1 MRANWS
7 VTSARPTPRATNSQ
21 ARFVSLL
28 DLGVSA
34 SFGGHLLVQATG
46 SGLLGGGTSDAP
58 VLGARRATSD
68 VPALGALHSRT
79 PRYSGWWFARPR
91 PPPSPVMSAEGDPER
106 VGVAA
111 TGKTAASAGGL
122 RVTLPRAGGLS
133 ASDRLQPVTPSG
145 EAQDAPFQLPA
156 RRHVSWFARYR
167 NPERLSSPAEAK
179 QVVIMRSPTQ
189 AAGAALAVSEPLANL
204 KPSTAQ
210 DMLTVLFWRRPRF
223 TPQTVGCQNLSVYAP
238 EAAAPSATPRATPR
252 ARPWRPRRPA
262 QEESSAVPQF
272 ASWCPPLASI
282 RPHEAGRAR
291 GWVTPSIEG
300 PPDTSP
306 YAFDPSSGRLS
317 HIFDSI
323 GSFVDMAVPEGTKTK
338 DRLAWFRWCAFCKL
352 VTAGGISPWRTDKAA
367 NSGEDPVG
375 HDRESRLLSAFLI
388 YCREVILPR
397 SGSDKAS
404 KPTSAYNMVA
414 GVRRIHKRRNIIMVN
429 CTQLAAVLKG
439 LMAEHVEEHGYE
451 SLLPHR
457 KEPLDAQHVRDFLST
472 PKGTKLGRAVVD
484 WQSPLFMSLGA
495 LFTVGISTGIRKAE
509 GATPNN
515 RSLDQR
521 RLRRTNLLWRF
532 DGVSVADPTAAQLRG
547 MVAGRDGA
555 ILIPPPSKADQT
567 GEIWGVHPIHLAYDP
582 SDRAN
587 AATWLRDL
595 ELNFPVTGS
604 LRASTA
610 LFVTDGKLSAM
621 HHSTVDTY
629 LGHFLTLHLGAA
641 AGNYSFHS
649 FRIGFACALM
659 AAGCDVYTIQALA
672 RWRSPESIRIY
683 ARMNPDVYA
692 GWVTKSMQQRA
703 SSTTT
708 ANLPTIDRHDALT
721 LLLADAD
728 ADVDTDL

>member
-1 MRANWS
+1 
-7 VTSARPTPRATNSQ
+7 
-21 ARFVSLL
+21 
-28 DLGVSA
+28 
-34 SFGGHLLVQATG
+34 
-46 SGLLGGGTSDAP
+46 
-58 VLGARRATSD
+58 
-68 VPALGALHSRT
+68 
-79 PRYSGWWFARPR
+79 
-91 PPPSPVMSAEGDPER
+91 
-106 VGVAA
+106 
-111 TGKTAASAGGL
+111 
-122 RVTLPRAGGLS
+122 
-133 ASDRLQPVTPSG
+133 
-145 EAQDAPFQLPA
+145 
-156 RRHVSWFARYR
+156 
-167 NPERLSSPAEAK
+167 
-179 QVVIMRSPTQ
+179 
-189 AAGAALAVSEPLANL
+189 
-204 KPSTAQ
+204 
-210 DMLTVLFWRRPRF
+210 
-223 TPQTVGCQNLSVYAP
+223 
-238 EAAAPSATPRATPR
+238 
-252 ARPWRPRRPA
+252 
-262 QEESSAVPQF
+262 
-272 ASWCPPLASI
+272 
-282 RPHEAGRAR
+282 
-291 GWVTPSIEG
+291 
-300 PPDTSP
+300 
-306 YAFDPSSGRLS
+306 
-317 HIFDSI
+317 
-323 GSFVDMAVPEGTKTK
+323 
-338 DRLAWFRWCAFCKL
+338 
-352 VTAGGISPWRTDKAA
+352 
-367 NSGEDPVG
+367 
-375 HDRESRLLSAFLI
+375 
-388 YCREVILPR
+388 
-397 SGSDKAS
+397 
-404 KPTSAYNMVA
+404 
-414 GVRRIHKRRNIIMVN
+414 
-429 CTQLAAVLKG
+429 
-439 LMAEHVEEHGYE
+439 
-451 SLLPHR
+451 
-457 KEPLDAQHVRDFLST
+457 
-472 PKGTKLGRAVVD
+472 
-484 WQSPLFMSLGA
+484 MSLGA